1 MNRQR
6 IPSLKLLMG
15 FEAAAR
21 HGNFSRA
28 ADELH
33 VSQSA
38 ISHQVQQLEEEVGQP
53 LFRRVGRGVELTVAG
68 EVLQRTV
75 QRSIDTLRS
84 GLGRI
89 STYLDPGLVVI
100 AAPAEVLHGWLSPRV
115 DDLLAQ
121 VPSLCPMLSTDE
133 SARFIDETDIDIVI
147 GDRPLQQA
155 GLLEMPLLR
164 DEWVIVASEALA
176 EQLSGSPPEKHA
188 EMTSLICL
196 EESFTRDAT
205 ASLFRNQL
213 AAFHKHAIYDDER
226 LLLDAALRGR
236 GVACVSRLV
245 ADECLRQGR
254 LRILA
259 GYPKI
264 AGHTWWISR
273 VAGVTRSPVV
283 TQVFD
288 WLVATAERMS
298 NMNDVNDTSDAHG
311 SHSP

>member
-68 EVLQRTV
+68 EVLQRSV
-75 QRSIDTLRS
+75 QRGVDTLRS

-89 STYLDPGLVVI
+89 ATYLDPGLVVI
-100 AAPAEVLHGWLSPRV
+100 AGPAEVLHGWLSPRI
-115 DDLLAQ
+115 DALFAR

-147 GDRPLQQA
+147 GDRPLQQS
-155 GLLEMPLLR
+155 GLMEVPFLK
-164 DEWVIVASEALA
+164 DEWVVVASEALA
-176 EQLSGSPPEKHA
+176 ARLADAPPSAHA
-188 EMTSLICL
+188 AHASLICL
-196 EESFTRDAT
+196 EESFTRDDTAALFRDQL
-205 ASLFRNQL
+205 ASLR
-213 AAFHKHAIYDDER
+213 KRVIYDDER

-236 GVACVSRLV
+236 GIACLSRLV
-245 ADECLRQGR
+245 ADESLRQGR
-254 LRILA
+254 LCVLP
-259 GYPKI
+259 GYPSVE
-264 AGHTWWISR
+264 GRTWWISR
-273 VAGVTRSPVV
+273 VAGEPRSPVV
-283 TQVFD
+283 TEVFD
-288 WLVATAERMS
+288 WLVETAR
-298 NMNDVNDTSDAHG
+298 
-311 SHSP
+311 